1 VVWVEPR
8 VVTTGQGGLTRLRRI
23 EPAGWW
29 QRLEILEEKFDETV
43 VGLRFIATTDRAR
56 AEVIQSVGQLR
67 LAESFIVEASG
78 SAASN
83 SETAKT
89 LFEMLLPNRLK
100 ELAPHQ
106 GNLVLLVDEFS
117 ARYPWEL
124 LEDRWSERRRPP
136 AVASGLVRQL
146 KTEQYRERPLHASAP
161 TAFIVGDPDLKGWG
175 LFPQLDGAR
184 GEARVVSS
192 LLRDKGYHVVDSIGE
207 QTKDVVEGLHKDAWR
222 ILHLAG
228 HGEHDFPISQMT
240 SATVQQPGA
249 AAAQQTS
256 VVVEQPCKKPN

>member
-1 VVWVEPR
+1 
-8 VVTTGQGGLTRLRRI
+8 
-23 EPAGWW
+23 
-29 QRLEILEEKFDETV
+29 
-43 VGLRFIATTDRAR
+43 
-56 AEVIQSVGQLR
+56 
-67 LAESFIVEASG
+67 
-78 SAASN
+78 
-83 SETAKT
+83 
-89 LFEMLLPNRLK
+89 
-100 ELAPHQ
+100 
-106 GNLVLLVDEFS
+106 
-117 ARYPWEL
+117 
-124 LEDRWSERRRPP
+124 
-136 AVASGLVRQL
+136 VRQL

-175 LFPQLDGAR
+175 LFPQLDSAR

-256 VVVEQPCKKPN
+256 VVVEQPCKKPNSKRVSGMVIGPEAFLTPGDVEQMRNTPELVFINCCHLGQTTTARRVSFSALAANLGVQFIRMGRPSLRPVGPSTIKLRAPSRRVFIRTC